1 MSNHLKTVSKS
12 ENEIVVA
19 NYIVLFG
26 GKDLAGEYFT
36 KNTMLES
43 GYTDIGMLY
52 VDFEHGRDPDG
63 LGIDDSH
70 ILGFVDW
77 KSAKADDQGVFV
89 NRILN
94 RRSKYVEYLMELVEA
109 GMVGNSSEAIRGKT
123 LRKRDGEITQ
133 WPLKRDTLTLT
144 PMEPRMVTQ
153 NALAA
158 AKSLAEAF
166 PHSRALAA
174 LTGKQVPDEIKTIE
188 SIQTV
193 RDAEA
198 YLRDAG
204 RFSRS
209 QAEAFIGRFKTLSAQ
224 GEPGSDGKSKAIAHA
239 FAVLTS
245 K

>member
-1 MSNHLKTVSKS
+1 MTNHLKTLSKT
-12 ENEIVVA
+12 ENEIVVG

-26 GKDLAGEYFT
+26 GKDLAGEFFT

-52 VDFEHGRDPDG
+52 VDFEHGLDPDG
-63 LGIDDSH
+63 LGIDDSN

-77 KSAKADDQGVFV
+77 KSAKVDDKGVFV
-89 NRILN
+89 DRILN
-94 RRSKYVEYLMELVEA
+94 RRSKYVEYLLELVEA
-109 GMVGNSSEAIRGKT
+109 GLVGNSSEAIRGKT
-123 LRKRDGEITQ
+123 MRKRDGEITQ

-158 AKSLAEAF
+158 AKSLAAAF

-174 LTGKQVPDEIKTIE
+174 LTGAELPDEIKTID

-204 RFSRS
+204 HFSRS
-209 QAEAFIGRFKTLSAQ
+209 RAEAFIGRLKTLSAQ
-224 GEPGSDGKSKAIAHA
+224 GEPGSDGASKAIAHA
-239 FAVLTS
+239 ISVLTS